1 MGHPPIWYGILFY
14 CDCTPP
20 TILLWLLLC
29 LWTWDIFFGGFQ
41 HPPVDG
47 CSTASCNFW
56 YSHRRWVHVLLI
68 CHLEPEALYL
78 MILSS
83 LVASGTFSLIFG
95 FSTLTNMYL
104 GMFLS
109 FLNLFGFF
117 WTSGICEFLWLFNF
131 FFLNSGHYQFKYT
144 SYPSF
149 PLH

>member
-1 MGHPPIWYGILFY
+1 M
-14 CDCTPP
+14 
-20 TILLWLLLC
+20 
-29 LWTWDIFFGGFQ
+29 
-41 HPPVDG
+41 
-47 CSTASCNFW
+47 
-56 YSHRRWVHVLLI
+56 HVLLI

-117 WTSGICEFLWLFNF
+117 
-131 FFLNSGHYQFKYT
+131 
-144 SYPSF
+144 
-149 PLH
+149 